1 MSECSNAFTQSTF
14 VWIANAVKGHVMFSS
29 WKKKQQ
35 DVKLLNHISVY
46 IASKAKVEKLH
57 GAGLP
62 LNTVIYWP
70 RF

>member
-1 MSECSNAFTQSTF
+1 MQLKVMLCSR
-14 VWIANAVKGHVMFSS
+14 
-29 WKKKQQ
+29 KKEQQ
-35 DVKLLNHISVY
+35 DVKLLSHISIY
-46 IASKAKVEKLH
+46 ITSKEKVEKLH

>member
-1 MSECSNAFTQSTF
+1 MHLLKVHLCGLPMQLKVMLCSQDER
-14 VWIANAVKGHVMFSS
+14 
-29 WKKKQQ
+29 KKQQ
-35 DVKLLNHISVY
+35 DVKLLSHISVY

>member
-1 MSECSNAFTQSTF
+1 MHLLKVHLCGLPMQLKVMLCSR
-14 VWIANAVKGHVMFSS
+14 
-29 WKKKQQ
+29 KKEKQ
-35 DVKLLNHISVY
+35 DVKLLSHISIY
-46 IASKAKVEKLH
+46 ITSKAKVEKLH

>member
-1 MSECSNAFTQSTF
+1 MHLLKVHLCGLPMQLKVMLCSQDER
-14 VWIANAVKGHVMFSS
+14 
-29 WKKKQQ
+29 KKQQ
-35 DVKLLNHISVY
+35 DVKLLSHISVY
-46 IASKAKVEKLH
+46 MTSKAKVEKLH